1 MRLLLLIIMATM
13 PALATAAAEL
23 LATSAADFGRPH
35 DLTLSTDGRHLYVTD
50 MEHDQVRVLDPQ
62 TLRDLGAFGKGELK
76 RPHDVAFAGDGRLLV
91 ADSDND
97 RVVLYRVDG
106 AAATRIDTL
115 PGRFA
120 TPEGVAA
127 AGAQVAVSNVRQG
140 TVVLYL
146 QGRQVR
152 STGSIGQAR
161 GQFLRPHDLEFGPD
175 GRLYVADPGN
185 DRVQVLDATL
195 SVVEVIGPPAVALNE
210 PKYLAL
216 DPQGL
221 LYVAD
226 QHNDRVVVLDAQRR
240 EVAVIGAGQ
249 LNRPEGV
256 AVRGEL
262 VWVSDTYNDRVL
274 LYRWQR

>member
-1 MRLLLLIIMATM
+1 M
-13 PALATAAAEL
+13 
-23 LATSAADFGRPH
+23 
-35 DLTLSTDGRHLYVTD
+35 V
-50 MEHDQVRVLDPQ
+50 
-62 TLRDLGAFGKGELK
+62 
-76 RPHDVAFAGDGRLLV
+76 
-91 ADSDND
+91 
-97 RVVLYRVDG
+97 
-106 AAATRIDTL
+106 
-115 PGRFA
+115 
-120 TPEGVAA
+120 EG
-127 AGAQVAVSNVRQG
+127 
-140 TVVLYL
+140 
-146 QGRQVR
+146 
-152 STGSIGQAR
+152 
-161 GQFLRPHDLEFGPD
+161 

-256 AVRGEL
+256 VVRGEL

-274 LYRWQR
+274 LFRWQR